1 MKRSERGFSLLEMM
15 VAVGIVSVLASVAVP
30 SLINN
35 AAASKRVEAYQALGT
50 ISRMQDAFFQSRGYY
65 ASEFKE
71 LGFTMDNDQKKDYP
85 NAWVGRRYTFA
96 LTTFFGG
103 TNYAAVAVGNIDG
116 DTFQDLLYVSR

>member
-15 VAVGIVSVLASVAVP
+15 VVVGIVSVLASVAIP
-30 SLINN
+30 SLIRN
-35 AAASKRVEAYQALGT
+35 ASASKRAEAYAALGT
-50 ISRMQDAFFQSRGYY
+50 IARMQDGFFQDRGFY
-65 ASEFKE
+65 AATFSE
-71 LGFTMDNDQKKDYP
+71 LGFMMDRGRAKGI
-85 NAWVGRRYTFA
+85 NAWVGRHYTFA